1 MAELVGL
8 PHSGRRSEHLGERHT
23 GQGRQFGITPT
34 ASDAPGYLRPPPL
47 QSRSE
52 RSFLDSVILDSL
64 L

>member
-1 MAELVGL
+1 MAEPLGL
-8 PHSGRRSEHLGERHT
+8 PQFRRSEHLDERNAGKT
-23 GQGRQFGITPT
+23 VWDRAYGVRCAWLFAT
-34 ASDAPGYLRPPPL
+34 LPL